1 MTVRPFASI
10 TLVAGPCSCRR
21 ILSLVPVAL
30 ILPGV
35 IAIASTNDGVALVA
49 ILALWMIVSA
59 AIVVLLPIAGNHNVV
74 GSRRLVYLLEVPRWH
89 TPGSALAGPQDRKS
103 TRLNSSHMS

>member
-1 MTVRPFASI
+1 MWESLSPGMTVRPFASI

-30 ILPGV
+30 ILPAV

-59 AIVVLLPIAGNHNVV
+59 FIVVLFPPLITMWLALGGWFTCWCHDGVLQV
-74 GSRRLVYLLEVPRWH
+74 ARWLR
-89 TPGSALAGPQDRKS
+89 P
-103 TRLNSSHMS
+103 